1 MAEMQAS
8 LGPEWERVADAND
21 LSDGDV
27 LSVQST
33 AGAVALYKVDGEF
46 YATHGI
52 CSHEHAYLADGYLEG
67 CEIECPLH
75 QARFDIRT
83 GAALCKPASDAIAVY
98 QTKVIDDGVFVK
110 M

>member
-1 MAEMQAS
+1 MSEVKEKLEA
-8 LGPEWERVADAND
+8 GWERIASIND
-21 LSDGDV
+21 VEEGDV
-27 LSVQST
+27 LSVQS
-33 AGAVALYKVDGEF
+33 AGQSLALYKVEGQL

-83 GAALCKPASDAIAVY
+83 GEALCKPASVAIKTY
-98 QTKVIDDGVFVK
+98 PIKVVDDGVFVK

>member
-1 MAEMQAS
+1 MSELKET
-8 LGPEWERVADAND
+8 LGVEWERVASIHDID
-21 LSDGDV
+21 DGDV
-27 LSVQST
+27 LSVQS
-33 AGAVALYKVDGEF
+33 AGTPIALYKVDGEL

-52 CSHEHAYLADGYLEG
+52 CSHEHAYLSDGYLEG

-83 GAALCKPASDAIAVY
+83 GEALCKPASVAIKTY
-98 QTKVIDDGVFVK
+98 QIKVIDDGVFVK